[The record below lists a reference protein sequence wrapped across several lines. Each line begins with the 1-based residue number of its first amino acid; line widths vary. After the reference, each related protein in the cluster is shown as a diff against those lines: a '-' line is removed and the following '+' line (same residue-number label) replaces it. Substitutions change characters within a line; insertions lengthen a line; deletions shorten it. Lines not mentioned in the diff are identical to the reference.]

1 MKRRTARA
9 ALSLVVAGLVSGCAA
24 RLVGRQDA
32 ATLDLMSA
40 SDRTRLEAV
49 AAARAGDPAE
59 GYRIGPDDLLDVRI
73 PDLLAVDAATQI
85 RQADAVAAVPVFQQG
100 LRVSASG
107 DVTVPL
113 LGAVK
118 AEGLTAPALAA
129 DVAHRLVAAG
139 ILRQPHVSVT
149 VAEYRSR
156 VVAVVG
162 SVEKPGVYPLTR
174 PGARLADMVWAAGG
188 PARDAGRV
196 LEFKPGGTDA
206 TPIRIDLETLLHATA
221 DTLNPRVRPGDVVSV
236 SPAGS
241 VQVDGWVDKP
251 GSYPVTRGLTL
262 SGAIAA
268 AGGHLFP
275 ADRHHATVKRVVAGG
290 EERSFTVDLEAVA
303 AGRTPDLAV
312 ADGDVVRLPA
322 TAPRL
327 VSYGLWTLA
336 REIVHVGG
344 SVALF

>member
-1 MKRRTARA
+1 MEARMARA
-9 ALSLVVAGLVSGCAA
+9 ARWLVVAALVSGCAA
-24 RLVGRQDA
+24 RHVARQEA
-32 ATLDLMSA
+32 STLDLMSA

-49 AAARAGDPAE
+49 AAERAGDPAE

-73 PDLLAVDAATQI
+73 PDLLAVDAATQV

-100 LRVSASG
+100 LRVSAGG
-107 DVTVPL
+107 DVAIPL

-129 DVAHRLVAAG
+129 DIGRRLVAAG
-139 ILRQPHVSVT
+139 ILLQPHVSVT

-174 PGARLADMVWAAGG
+174 PGARLADLVWAAGG
-188 PARDAGRV
+188 PAKDAGRV
-196 LEFKPGGTDA
+196 LEFKPAGTDA
-206 TPIRIDLETLLHATA
+206 PIRVDLETLLHATA

-275 ADRHHATVKRVVAGG
+275 ADCRHATVKRVVAGG
-290 EERSFTVDLEAVA
+290 EARSFTVDLEAVA
-303 AGRTPDLAV
+303 AGRAPDLPV
-312 ADGDVVRLPA
+312 ADGDVIRLPA

-327 VSYGLWTLA
+327 VSYGIWTLA
-336 REIVHVGG
+336 REMVHVGG